1 LSASGRLP
9 REGPRDLLSGTFDY
23 VASAGNT
30 AFLAN
35 NLELSATI
43 TAELGDPLPAAQLA
57 GAAEPSGRLRTDL
70 EAARTERCLTP
81 ARVIVTPE
89 AWAAEL
95 ATGQAL
101 TEDEAIRL
109 LVAGM

>member
-35 NLELSATI
+35 NLELS
-43 TAELGDPLPAAQLA
+43 
-57 GAAEPSGRLRTDL
+57 TDL